1 MIWKRKYSKY
11 SAVFRFQLY
20 VSVILWEEVIVLI
33 IGIVLILLGIA
44 SFIAFHYV
52 QPYMPSWFIWALS
65 FIVPIILL
73 VGGILCIVLR

>member
-1 MIWKRKYSKY
+1 M
-11 SAVFRFQLY
+11 
-20 VSVILWEEVIVLI
+20 LI

-52 QPYMPSWFIWALS
+52 QPYIPSWFIWALS